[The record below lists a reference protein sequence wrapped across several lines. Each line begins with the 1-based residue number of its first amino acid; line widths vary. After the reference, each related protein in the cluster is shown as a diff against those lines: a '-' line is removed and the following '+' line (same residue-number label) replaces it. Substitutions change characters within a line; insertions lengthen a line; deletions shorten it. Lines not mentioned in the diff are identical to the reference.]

1 MSGNSRK
8 ALGRIREGRG
18 RDAVH
23 RQPRETLPD
32 RLSLKTQL
40 VHLKRDLVAE
50 PRHATAIDLKVA
62 EWICKLLAHYLEE
75 KTRLEARI
83 EAFEREHARMA
94 EELAE
99 ALHALIEPTRRQ
111 GDRSRA
117 ARDNGRTIDPK
128 PPPSRAGEQ
137 SFGPAPVETETALM
151 QSLGTVMREEDVE
164 QHAVENASDCVFSVQ
179 TLGGFHIRMPD
190 GRVITPPGGKTGQL
204 LKYLLIHRRTRVSRE
219 SLMERFWARHDPDSA
234 RNNLNVAVYG
244 LRKCLKEQDISCN
257 FIVFHEGGYQIDEK
271 MPLEIDIDAFN
282 YNIARAGSLAASGN
296 DEGALQAYQRA
307 TELYR
312 GEFLPDDLCE
322 SWTQPLRQELTDKY
336 ADACRYI
343 ADYLVE
349 ARALREALEVLA
361 RLLEIDDCD
370 EAVHRRVMQVHAL
383 MGQRHL
389 ALRQFNL
396 CKEALAREL
405 NVSPETETVALFEKI
420 RRGDVHP
427 L

>member
-1 MSGNSRK
+1 MSGSSRK
-8 ALGRIREGRG
+8 AVGRIRTERG
-18 RDAVH
+18 GNAIH
-23 RQPRETLPD
+23 RQPRETRPND
-32 RLSLKTQL
+32 LSLKTQL

-50 PRHATAIDLKVA
+50 PQDVTAVDLKVA

-99 ALHALIEPTRRQ
+99 ALHALIEHPHDRNHRPGEAGR
-111 GDRSRA
+111 GDT
-117 ARDNGRTIDPK
+117 TIDLEPL
-128 PPPSRAGEQ
+128 PSGVGGK
-137 SFGPAPVETETALM
+137 SFRPASAETEASLM
-151 QSLGTVMREEDVE
+151 RSLGTAVCDEDVE
-164 QHAVENASDCVFSVQ
+164 QHALETASDCAFSVQ
-179 TLGGFHIRMPD
+179 TLGGFHICMPD

-219 SLMERFWARHDPDSA
+219 SLMEQFWARHDPDSA

-296 DEGALQAYQRA
+296 DEGAVQAYQRA
-307 TELYR
+307 TALYR

-405 NVSPETETVALFEKI
+405 NVSPERETVALFEKI
-420 RRGDVHP
+420 RRGEIHP